1 MPLTRRKVLYLGGGA
16 AIAAAAPSLA
26 SAQTYPTR
34 PVRLI
39 VGFPAGGSTDIIA
52 RDIGNELE
60 KVWGQPVIVDNRARA
75 NGAIA
80 AAQFAKL
87 PADGHTLMMIV
98 SGHVTNPLALPN
110 AGYDAIKDFTPITL
124 VASSPLLIFAN
135 AEYQVSDIKAL
146 ISLAKEKPNTVSYA
160 SPGVASINHLSMEL
174 MASLTRTKLM
184 HVPYRGAPTALND
197 VIGGHVPLAVFSV
210 AQTLPLLQ
218 SKAVK
223 PLAVT
228 SAKAT
233 DLLPNVPSLAEVG
246 VKDYEAELWWAV
258 IAPAGL
264 PPAVAAKIN
273 ADVTRIVKSSTM
285 QQRLVAQ
292 GARPIGSTPDELAAF
307 MQAES
312 AKWARV
318 IKDAGIKGE

>member
-1 MPLTRRKVLYLGGGA
+1 
-16 AIAAAAPSLA
+16 
-26 SAQTYPTR
+26 
-34 PVRLI
+34 
-39 VGFPAGGSTDIIA
+39 
-52 RDIGNELE
+52 
-60 KVWGQPVIVDNRARA
+60 
-75 NGAIA
+75 
-80 AAQFAKL
+80 
-87 PADGHTLMMIV
+87 MIV

-110 AGYDAIKDFTPITL
+110 AGYDAIKDFTPIAL

-146 ISLAKEKPNTVSYA
+146 ISLAREKPNTVSYA

-264 PPAVAAKIN
+264 PPVVAAKIN
-273 ADVTRIVKSSTM
+273 ADVTRIVKSPTM

-292 GARPIGSTPDELAAF
+292 GARPIGSTPDELTAF